1 MNKTVII
8 ILREYLTRVRKKS
21 FIIMSILGP
30 LFFAGM
36 MIAPTL
42 MTQMEESEPQLI
54 AVVDSSQMFIGK
66 FRDTKYIKF
75 EYMPDANINK
85 YKNTFYD
92 SKYSSLLY
100 ISQVVANSPNAVF
113 LYSDKSVGLGVQTYI
128 SGAIEKI
135 LEKEKLKVLGVKEN
149 TLRVIKT
156 DIDIKTM
163 KLSKKGDEQESNY
176 TLAMILGYLSGFL
189 IYFAI
194 FFSGAQVMRGI
205 VEEKTN
211 RIIEIIISSVKP
223 FQLMMGKIIG
233 VGLVALTQFLIW
245 GVLTITIYT
254 IATPM
259 LMPDYKEANSEVPV
273 VSLMDTGNI
282 TNVQLP
288 DNKEM
293 LSELVSMMGVLNNIN
308 FAVIISSFIFFFFG
322 GYFFYGAIFAAIG
335 SAVDSEADTH
345 QFMMPVT
352 LPLILG
358 VFVMIHTIQNPE
370 SSLSYWFSIIPFT
383 SPIVMMARIP
393 FGVPYSDIILSAVIL
408 IISFVV
414 FTKIAAKIY
423 RTGILMYGKKA
434 SWKEMIKW
442 IKYR

>member
-1 MNKTVII
+1 
-8 ILREYLTRVRKKS
+8 
-21 FIIMSILGP
+21 
-30 LFFAGM
+30 
-36 MIAPTL
+36 
-42 MTQMEESEPQLI
+42 
-54 AVVDSSQMFIGK
+54 
-66 FRDTKYIKF
+66 
-75 EYMPDANINK
+75 
-85 YKNTFYD
+85 
-92 SKYSSLLY
+92 
-100 ISQVVANSPNAVF
+100 
-113 LYSDKSVGLGVQTYI
+113 
-128 SGAIEKI
+128 
-135 LEKEKLKVLGVKEN
+135 
-149 TLRVIKT
+149 
-156 DIDIKTM
+156 
-163 KLSKKGDEQESNY
+163 
-176 TLAMILGYLSGFL
+176 
-189 IYFAI
+189 
-194 FFSGAQVMRGI
+194 
-205 VEEKTN
+205 
-211 RIIEIIISSVKP
+211 
-223 FQLMMGKIIG
+223 MGKIIG